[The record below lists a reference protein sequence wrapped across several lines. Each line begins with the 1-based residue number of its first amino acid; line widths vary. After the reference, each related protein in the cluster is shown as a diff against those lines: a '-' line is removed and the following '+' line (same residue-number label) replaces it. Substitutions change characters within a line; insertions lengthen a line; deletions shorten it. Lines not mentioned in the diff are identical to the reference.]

1 MHDFLYMV
9 FTKAEDIFR
18 KSKGVFYTPD
28 GSYDPIPV
36 AYHPEHYGEQLA
48 SHHPYDVDYGN
59 VDPNTGE
66 FATLTHH
73 GGGIAGFEHEF
84 GGDETGGRVLWPIEG
99 VADGIAK
106 FIREKGHTK
115 DLNGV
120 TLMGNSMHGFSNPL
134 MFAKNAIQ
142 EAINRFNHQHP
153 DADHHLPDA
162 HDPEWRSVG
171 MGAYPKDEMGNV
183 LSSDMMPTRN
193 ANGQLNTFYLNS
205 GTTVGEPERGPFA
218 ESGAVPYY
226 AQLKEVLNEWLG
238 RGMSMDFVHQPYIEP
253 HMMNP
258 LMSRESSTGGLANK
272 RTLTPQQER
281 EMAAQSHWGQI
292 APEMLIHHHPDAF
305 FHADRSKG
313 GRPSGATL
321 HDLRYYNSLLDLGL
335 TDSQIQHIGS
345 APISSLMHSGKKV
358 ASDGKYQNLYHDLAE
373 ASGFHQG
380 RTQRYAKWRQGQEGT
395 DDELRERYAAYKDE
409 DRSGEH
415 SGTHERHTSQARR
428 LEHPDAAGKYGQGTI
443 EHARRSVGLL
453 GGAHEHGVD
462 LNEVYNEHA
471 RQTGKQELIPG
482 TPEHNNAQMV
492 RNVYQSIAEHRLAN
506 DPHLAGRSVLD
517 FDAGHPTHALHEIRI
532 PTDWQSVPSQAV
544 QQTHFPAHPVTPES
558 QSPSSVLDL
567 IQSSDPTYSETEER
581 LLKAMEHIQMQ
592 DAIGNPD
599 VKKWLPKQTLNI
611 NNQHDVL
618 VLSKKLELTPHD
630 IHFVKASMGDWT
642 DIAERLK
649 VPYGVVGS
657 IKVAFGE

>member
-9 FTKAEDIFR
+9 FTKAEGIFR

-28 GSYDPIPV
+28 GSMEPIPV

-48 SHHPYDVDYGN
+48 GHHPYDVDYGN

-66 FATLTHH
+66 YGTLTHH

-99 VADGIAK
+99 VADGISK
-106 FIREKGHTK
+106 FIREKGHTQ
-115 DLNGV
+115 DLKGGS
-120 TLMGNSMHGFSNPL
+120 LMGNSMHGFSNPL

-171 MGAYPKDEMGNV
+171 MGAYPKDDMGNV

-281 EMAAQSHWGQI
+281 EMAEQSHWGQV
-292 APEMLIHHHPDAF
+292 APEMMVHHHPDAF
-305 FHADRSKG
+305 FHPDRSKG
-313 GRPSGATL
+313 GRPSGPALQT
-321 HDLRYYNSLLDLGL
+321 LRYYNSLLDLGL
-335 TDSQIQHIGS
+335 NDSQLNHMAS
-345 APISSLMHSGKKV
+345 APISAIMTPGKKV
-358 ASDGKYQNLYHDLAE
+358 SDQGKYLPLFHALGE
-373 ASGFHQG
+373 ASGLHQG
-380 RTQRYAKWRQGQEGT
+380 QVEPFRRWRQGQEGT
-395 DDELRERYAAYKDE
+395 DEEVRARYADYKAE

-415 SGTHERHTSQARR
+415 AGTHTKQTGHARR
-428 LEHPDAAGKYGQGTI
+428 LEHPEAKGKYGQGTI
-443 EHARRSVGLL
+443 
-453 GGAHEHGVD
+453 D
-462 LNEVYNEHA
+462 
-471 RQTGKQELIPG
+471 
-482 TPEHNNAQMV
+482 
-492 RNVYQSIAEHRLAN
+492 EHRLAN
-506 DPHLAGRSVLD
+506 EPHLAGRNVLD
-517 FDAGHPTHALHEIRI
+517 LESGHPQQGLYEPRI

-544 QQTHFPAHPVTPES
+544 QQTHFPAQPVTS
-558 QSPSSVLDL
+558 QPQPSSIMDL
-567 IQSSDPTYSETEER
+567 IQSSEPTYSETEER
-581 LLKAMEHIQMQ
+581 LLKAMEHIQLQ
-592 DAIGNPD
+592 DAIRD
-599 VKKWLPKQTLNI
+599 TKIQKLLPKQNLNI

-618 VLSKKLELTPHD
+618 VLAKRLELTPHD
-630 IHFVKASMGDWT
+630 IHFVKASLGDWS

-649 VPYGVVGS
+649 VSPSVVGS